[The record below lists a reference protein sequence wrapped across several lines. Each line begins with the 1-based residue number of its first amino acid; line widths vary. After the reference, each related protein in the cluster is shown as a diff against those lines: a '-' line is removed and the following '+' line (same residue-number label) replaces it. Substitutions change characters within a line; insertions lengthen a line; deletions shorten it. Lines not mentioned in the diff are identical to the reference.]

1 MYDPASAYRTSQV
14 TTASPA
20 SQVVLLY
27 QGAIRFGHQHIAA
40 LATGNLEEA
49 HRASLRCQEIV
60 GALQAALDRSAGPI
74 AENLEALYAFVLRR
88 LVDGNI
94 AKQPKPTEEALEVLR
109 GLLEA
114 WQRIASGTAS
124 PEAPA
129 PSPAS
134 AYRPAPFAGVVP
146 SGAR

>member
-40 LATGNLEEA
+40 LTTGNLEEA

-74 AENLEALYAFVLRR
+74 AENLDGLYAFVLSR

-94 AKQPKPTEEALEVLR
+94 AKRPRPTEEALEVLH

-114 WQRIASGTAS
+114 WQRIASGTPRLDAA
-124 PEAPA
+124 APTA
-129 PSPAS
+129 GGV
-134 AYRPAPFAGVVP
+134 YRPAPFAGIAP